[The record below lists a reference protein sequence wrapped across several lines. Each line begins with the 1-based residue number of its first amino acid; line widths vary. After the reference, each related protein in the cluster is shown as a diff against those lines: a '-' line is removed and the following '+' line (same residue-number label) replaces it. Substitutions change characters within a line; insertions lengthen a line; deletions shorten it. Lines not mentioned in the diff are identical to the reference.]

1 MAASLPAL
9 SITGWAKAPEE
20 KAFYLFSH
28 FYESEKNQ
36 TTFYGSNVTNL
47 QWLVSMYGHDPY
59 EFAGQLRLALTNYLA
74 RYYDQ
79 VEVDVES
86 DVGPQNVG
94 VKVNFTVSSNVY
106 EGGVRYS
113 FGHLVEQNGKIAKL
127 LSLINGTYQEAKGA

>member
-36 TTFYGSNVTNL
+36 TTIYGSNVTNL

-59 EFAGQLRLALTNYLA
+59 EFCAQLRLALTKYLD

-79 VEVDVES
+79 VEVDVVS
-86 DVGPQNVG
+86 DNGPMNPET
-94 VKVNFTVSSNVY
+94 KVNFTVTSNVY
-106 EGGVRYS
+106 EDGIRYS
-113 FGHLVEQNGKIAKL
+113 FGHLVEKNGKIAKL
-127 LSLINGTYQEAKGA
+127 LSLINGTYQ